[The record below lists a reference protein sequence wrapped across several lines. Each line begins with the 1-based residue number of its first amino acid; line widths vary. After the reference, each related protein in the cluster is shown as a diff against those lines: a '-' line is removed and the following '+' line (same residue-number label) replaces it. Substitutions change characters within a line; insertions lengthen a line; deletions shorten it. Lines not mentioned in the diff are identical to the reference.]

1 MQCGPATEWRA
12 VQHAA
17 FVVAQPRLVVS
28 EKIFATG
35 RPEVA
40 RC

>member
-1 MQCGPATEWRA
+1 MQCGLATEWRA

-28 EKIFATG
+28 EKDLRLG

-40 RC
+40 